1 LSPEAAL
8 EVLELLAE
16 VAMGWWKARGTEA
29 VIGDEPL
36 DVLGA
41 AVGKVVKQYEAT
53 FGRRPTITE
62 WEALLRSVLALEQL
76 EYRCAEDG
84 GPTDVRITVRA

>member
-1 LSPEAAL
+1 
-8 EVLELLAE
+8 
-16 VAMGWWKARGTEA
+16 MGWWKAGEIGG

-41 AVGKVVKQYEAT
+41 AASTVVKQYQRA

-62 WEALLRSVLALEQL
+62 WEALLRTVLGVEEP

-84 GPTDVRITVRA
+84 VPAEVHITPRT